1 MKLRPIMESD
11 LLHQPSCAQSPGN
24 HGPAHRP
31 PSRRAGRRGVAAV
44 EAAVTLPLLMTLLL
58 GVWEVGRM
66 LEINATMTNA
76 VREGVRFA
84 AGGVWNGQPVTVAMV
99 EQQVKDYLTAA
110 GFPPAAVDGAVVT
123 VTNLSGSSWIN
134 PCDASPL
141 DHFRVTVT
149 IPPGTAYASL
159 QWSPLSTMTGTN
171 SMTVSADW
179 LSVNDSLVTVNAQ
192 LPY

>member
-1 MKLRPIMESD
+1 MNAMTPKQIVESKFK
-11 LLHQPSCAQSPGN
+11 HQ
-24 HGPAHRP
+24 HMF
-31 PSRRAGRRGVAAV
+31 RRGRRTGVAAV

-66 LEINATMTNA
+66 LEINASMTNA
-76 VREGVRFA
+76 VREAVRIA
-84 AGGVWNGQPVTVAMV
+84 AGGVWNGQPVTVSVV

-110 GFPPAAVDGAVVT
+110 GFPKAAVDGTIVT
-123 VTNLSGSSWIN
+123 VTNLSGSSWTD

-149 IPPGTAYASL
+149 IPPGNAYQSL
-159 QWSPLSTMTGTN
+159 QWSPLSSITGTH

-179 LSVNDSLVTVNAQ
+179 LSTNDSLVTVNAQ